1 MNNSTPVQET
11 NSIPSHAI
19 VDEHRVLSEK
29 IDAASHV
36 INIFFATSANQTRF
50 DVNKIIALLEELR
63 DIAQAHFRRHG
74 TVPFSPDIGVN
85 LQSWLTYHIKKY
97 DEAYVSF
104 IEASD
109 PTTRI
114 C

>member
-63 DIAQAHFRRHG
+63 DIAQAHRARHCSVLARHRREFAKLADLSHQK
-74 TVPFSPDIGVN
+74 I
-85 LQSWLTYHIKKY
+85 
-97 DEAYVSF
+97 
-104 IEASD
+104 
-109 PTTRI
+109 
-114 C
+114 